1 MTSRSA
7 VLLLTLLVI
16 LSPGGRAA
24 PPADTP
30 DFLDGDTTA
39 TLTLEAPLKD
49 LFERG
54 AEDENVAVAGTVTF
68 KDASGKDV
76 VFRDV
81 KVSVRGHTSRR
92 EAECTFPKLKLKFPD
107 KASLKIGTHCGENAG
122 ETLSTK
128 YGRLA
133 NELSPRREALVY
145 RLLHAV
151 EAPTLRARPARITYV
166 DAGQRLERNALL
178 LEDDDD
184 ALKRFGGEREV
195 TMESFGDVKA
205 RNAASDAARIAFA
218 EAMIGNFDWCMRFAP
233 DDIYRCNQ
241 PKPLWNV
248 LAFERGDGRT
258 GLAIKDFDLAGTVV
272 GGHPWFKD
280 VFTPAFVASK
290 SKSETE
296 VIAQVQR
303 TRSLFPRA
311 QLDAERK
318 HLMDRRGAVYAA
330 IDKADVDTRGRE
342 IARGYVDAFY
352 RAIADEAYYRPVVA
366 KESAQLFADAGGATP
381 ACGAKDLVR
390 VGTPVNVLQ
399 KSGTMSQ
406 VVLLDI
412 MWRWGQA
419 DPCPAILRGPVWIDS
434 DAISADY
441 PSR

>member
-54 AEDENVAVAGTVTF
+54 AEDENVAVPGTVTF

-184 ALKRFGGEREV
+184 ALKRFGGVREV

-318 HLMDRRGAVYAA
+318 HLMDRKGAVYAA
-330 IDKADVDTRGRE
+330 IDKADVDARGRD

-366 KESAQLFADAGGATP
+366 KESAQLFADAGGATA

>member
-16 LSPGGRAA
+16 LSPSGRAA
-24 PPADTP
+24 PPAGTP

-54 AEDENVAVAGTVTF
+54 AEDENVAVPGTVTF

-151 EAPTLRARPARITYV
+151 EAPTLRARPAHITYV

-205 RNAASDAARIAFA
+205 RNAAGDAARIAFA

-330 IDKADVDTRGRE
+330 IDTADVDTRGRE

-412 MWRWGQA
+412 MWRWAQA
-419 DPCPAILRGPVWIDS
+419 DPCPAILRGPVWIAS
-434 DAISADY
+434 DAVSADY

>member
-1 MTSRSA
+1 MMSRSA
-7 VLLLTLLVI
+7 VVMLALLVI
-16 LSPGGRAA
+16 VNGRAA
-24 PPADTP
+24 PADTP
-30 DFLDGDTTA
+30 DFLEGDSTA

-54 AEDENVAVAGTVTF
+54 AEDENVAVPGTVTY

-81 KVSVRGHTSRR
+81 RVSVRGHTSRR
-92 EAECTFPKLKLKFPD
+92 EAECTFPKLKLKFAD
-107 KASLKIGTHCGENAG
+107 KTSLKIGTHCGESTG

-166 DAGQRLERNALL
+166 DGGRRLERNGLL

-195 TMESFGDVKA
+195 TMEAFGDVKA
-205 RNAASDAARIAFA
+205 RNAANDAARIAFA

-272 GGHPWFKD
+272 GGHPWFGD

-318 HLMDRRGAVYAA
+318 HFLDRRDAVYAA
-330 IDKADVDTRGRE
+330 IDKADVDARGRQ
-342 IARGYVDAFY
+342 IARAYVDAFY

-366 KESAQLFADAGGATP
+366 KESVQVFADARGGAA
-381 ACGAKDLVR
+381 ACGPKDLVR
-390 VGTPVNVLQ
+390 VGTPVNVVQ
-399 KSGTMSQ
+399 TSGTMSQ

-412 MWRWGQA
+412 MWRWAQA
-419 DPCPAILRGPVWIDS
+419 DPCPAILRGPVWIAS

-441 PSR
+441 PPR

>member
-1 MTSRSA
+1 RLRAAVDGGPDTPDRHAPDRRRDLHRRGHDAGARRDRGLPDAGPPCRHGEPDGRAARTVAVASSRFPVAGDGIWLASNGGMTSRSA
-7 VLLLTLLVI
+7 VFLLTLI
-16 LSPGGRAA
+16 LSGRAA
-24 PPADTP
+24 PPAGTP

-54 AEDENVAVAGTVTF
+54 AEDENVAVPGTVTF

-133 NELSPRREALVY
+133 NELSPQREALVY

-272 GGHPWFKD
+272 GGHPW
-280 VFTPAFVASK
+280 
-290 SKSETE
+290 
-296 VIAQVQR
+296 
-303 TRSLFPRA
+303 
-311 QLDAERK
+311 
-318 HLMDRRGAVYAA
+318 
-330 IDKADVDTRGRE
+330 
-342 IARGYVDAFY
+342 
-352 RAIADEAYYRPVVA
+352 
-366 KESAQLFADAGGATP
+366 
-381 ACGAKDLVR
+381 
-390 VGTPVNVLQ
+390 
-399 KSGTMSQ
+399 
-406 VVLLDI
+406 
-412 MWRWGQA
+412 
-419 DPCPAILRGPVWIDS
+419 
-434 DAISADY
+434 
-441 PSR
+441 

>member
-7 VLLLTLLVI
+7 VFLLTLI
-16 LSPGGRAA
+16 LSGRAA
-24 PPADTP
+24 PPAGTP

-54 AEDENVAVAGTVTF
+54 AEDENVAVPGTVTF

-133 NELSPRREALVY
+133 NELSPQREALVY

-166 DAGQRLERNALL
+166 DGGQRLERNALL

-303 TRSLFPRA
+303 TRSLFPRT

-318 HLMDRRGAVYAA
+318 HLMDRKGAVYAA
-330 IDKADVDTRGRE
+330 IDKADVDARGRD

-366 KESAQLFADAGGATP
+366 KESAQLFADAGGATA

>member
-54 AEDENVAVAGTVTF
+54 AEDENVAVPGTVTF

-133 NELSPRREALVY
+133 NELSPQREALVY

-272 GGHPWFKD
+272 GVHPWFKD

-318 HLMDRRGAVYAA
+318 HLMDRKGAVFAA
-330 IDKADVDTRGRE
+330 IDKADVDARGRE

-366 KESAQLFADAGGATP
+366 KESAQLFADAGGATA

-419 DPCPAILRGPVWIDS
+419 DPCPAILRGPVWIAS
-434 DAISADY
+434 EAISADY

>member
-54 AEDENVAVAGTVTF
+54 AEDENVAVPGTVTF

-184 ALKRFGGEREV
+184 ALKRFGGVREV

-296 VIAQVQR
+296 VVAQVQR

-318 HLMDRRGAVYAA
+318 HLMDRKGAVFAA
-330 IDKADVDTRGRE
+330 IDKADVDARGRD

-366 KESAQLFADAGGATP
+366 KESAQLFADAGGATA

-419 DPCPAILRGPVWIDS
+419 DPCPAILRGPVWIAS
-434 DAISADY
+434 EAISADY